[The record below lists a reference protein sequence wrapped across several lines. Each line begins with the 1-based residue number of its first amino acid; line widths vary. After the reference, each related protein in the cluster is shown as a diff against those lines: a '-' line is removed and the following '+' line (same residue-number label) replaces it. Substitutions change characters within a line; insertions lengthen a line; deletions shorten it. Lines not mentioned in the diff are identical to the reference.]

1 MNILVIAAT
10 ETELA
15 GLRQAAAMGLTR
27 PIRTLVTGVG
37 LLPTTYAI
45 MEGIV
50 LSKPDIILQIG
61 IAGSFR
67 EDLHLGTA
75 VAVEREIFA
84 DLGVHEYGAYRDV
97 FELGLAEKNTSP
109 FEDGAVVNLN
119 AGLLSATGLRAVRAV
134 SVNEISSSAERIA
147 LFAERY
153 KADIESMEG
162 AALHYV
168 CTLQQIPFIQIRGI
182 SNLVGE
188 RDKSNWKIK
197 ESLDAATAACINFI
211 NKIEQP

>member
-15 GLRQAAAMGLTR
+15 GIRQASSEMPDR
-27 PIRTLVTGVG
+27 PISTMVTGVG
-37 LLPTTYAI
+37 LLPSAYSI
-45 MEGIV
+45 MQGIV

-61 IAGSFR
+61 IAGSFSKQ
-67 EDLHLGTA
+67 LPLGTA

-84 DLGVHEYGAYRDV
+84 DMGVREYGAYRDI
-97 FELGLAEKNTSP
+97 FDLGLAGKNTSP
-109 FEDGAVVNLN
+109 FVDGAVLN
-119 AGLLSATGLRAVRAV
+119 QHAGLLSAAGLPAVKAV

-147 LFAERY
+147 LFADVY

-211 NKIEQP
+211 KKIDQP